1 MWSSEDYTWFTAT
14 SLRQLYTIL
23 HDQIVASNGDLKC
36 GPGARMVAG
45 NTSVG
50 VYPPSEAGL
59 LIDVSRVP
67 ELLDVTVRKD
77 GVAFGGGVTIADVMK
92 VLDGARALS
101 STYGPLVQY
110 MQRVSDTCHLVICF
124 LFVFLKQT
132 PRKFQTA
139 ASAFIR

>member
-1 MWSSEDYTWFTAT
+1 
-14 SLRQLYTIL
+14 
-23 HDQIVASNGDLKC
+23 
-36 GPGARMVAG
+36 MVAG

-67 ELLDVTVRKD
+67 ELLDVNMRTD

-92 VLDGARALS
+92 VLDGARTLS

-110 MQRVSDTCHLVICF
+110 MQRVSVTCRLVICVQLDVA
-124 LFVFLKQT
+124 LFF
-132 PRKFQTA
+132 F
-139 ASAFIR
+139 